1 MSCTR
6 RSGSSSAASPATSRM
21 DRLKSF
27 LRDLRRHSSS
37 SRSGCGAAPRTRAST
52 TSNEFKFQVNWT
64 FRGPLISDK
73 SALVDELRR
82 TIRDVNNFPKPGI
95 VFKDVTPVLL
105 DARLFARTVQ
115 LMAEPYRDARVTR
128 VVSIESRGF
137 LFGAPIALELGAGLV
152 PIRKPG
158 KLPAATQRIEYALEY
173 GTDALEMHHDAVQP
187 GDRVMVVDDVLATG
201 GTANAAAQLV
211 GGTGAAVVGF
221 SFLIELDFLK
231 GRQRLQGRRVEALL
245 HYA

>member
-1 MSCTR
+1 M
-6 RSGSSSAASPATSRM
+6 
-21 DRLKSF
+21 
-27 LRDLRRHSSS
+27 
-37 SRSGCGAAPRTRAST
+37 RAWT
-52 TSNEFKFQVNWT
+52 TFNDFKFQLNST

-73 SALVDELRR
+73 SKVVDELSR
-82 TIRDVNNFPKPGI
+82 TIRDVHDFPKPGI

-105 DARLFARTVQ
+105 DPKLFSQVVHW
-115 LMAEPYRDARVTR
+115 MAEPYRGSRIQR

-137 LFGAPIALELGAGLV
+137 LFGAPLALALGAGLV

-158 KLPAATQRIEYALEY
+158 KLPAATQRVDYVLEY
-173 GTDALEMHHDAVQP
+173 GTDALEMHHDAVQS
-187 GDRVMVVDDVLATG
+187 GDRVLIVDDVLATG

-211 GGTGAAVVGF
+211 GGTGAAMIGY

>member
-1 MSCTR
+1 
-6 RSGSSSAASPATSRM
+6 
-21 DRLKSF
+21 
-27 LRDLRRHSSS
+27 
-37 SRSGCGAAPRTRAST
+37 
-52 TSNEFKFQVNWT
+52 V
-64 FRGPLISDK
+64 I
-73 SALVDELRR
+73 DELRR

-105 DARLFARTVQ
+105 EPALLANAVQ
-115 LMAEPYRDARVTR
+115 LMAEPFRAARINR

-137 LFGAPIALELGAGLV
+137 LFGAPIALALGAGLV

-158 KLPAATQRIEYALEY
+158 KLPAATQRVEYALEY
-173 GTDALEMHHDAVQP
+173 GTDALEMHHDAIQA
-187 GDRVMVVDDVLATG
+187 GDRVLVVDDVLATG

-211 GGTGAAVVGF
+211 AATGATVVGF

-231 GRQRLQGRRVEALL
+231 GRERLSGRRVEALL

>member
-1 MSCTR
+1 MT
-6 RSGSSSAASPATSRM
+6 SP
-21 DRLKSF
+21 D
-27 LRDLRRHSSS
+27 
-37 SRSGCGAAPRTRAST
+37 
-52 TSNEFKFQVNWT
+52 FKFRLSWRS
-64 FRGPLISDK
+64 RGPLTSDK
-73 SALVDELRR
+73 TGVVAELKR

-105 DARLFARTVQ
+105 DVELFAQTVT
-115 LMAEPYRDARVTR
+115 LMADPYRDARITR

-137 LFGAPIALELGAGLV
+137 LFGAPIALALGAGLV

-158 KLPAATQRIEYALEY
+158 KLPAATQRVEYALEY
-173 GTDALEMHHDAVQP
+173 GTDALEMHHDAVGP
-187 GDRVMVVDDVLATG
+187 GDRVLVVDDVLATG

-221 SFLIELDFLK
+221 TFLIELDFLK
-231 GRQRLQGRRVEALL
+231 GRPRLQGRRVEALL